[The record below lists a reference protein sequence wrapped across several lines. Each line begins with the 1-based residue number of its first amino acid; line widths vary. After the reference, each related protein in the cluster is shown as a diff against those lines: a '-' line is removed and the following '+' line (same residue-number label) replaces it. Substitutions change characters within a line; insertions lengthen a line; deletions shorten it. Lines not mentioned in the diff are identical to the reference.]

1 MTQDDLKKLDKKMR
15 QIQDPFGT
23 GFQMLIRL
31 LRDRAK
37 DDGITVC
44 EVGRQYTAWK
54 MKR

>member
-1 MTQDDLKKLDKKMR
+1 MTQDDLKKLDKRIR

-31 LRDRAK
+31 WRDCAK
-37 DDGITVC
+37 NNGITMC
-44 EVGRQYTAWK
+44 EVGRQYAAWK

>member
-31 LRDRAK
+31 WKIAPKMMESLCAK
-37 DDGITVC
+37 LAASIRR
-44 EVGRQYTAWK
+44 GR
-54 MKR
+54 